1 MELQDLQAL
10 LRVTTHPRLV
20 QDGLYGPATQDA
32 VAAVGRLAMPPL
44 GWPADWPAA
53 RRRVAAAQHALNR
66 LGHHAGAVDGHE
78 GHNTLEALEAWRL
91 GPAARIPSR
100 DAPAPR
106 TRTPA
111 VLPSV
116 RYPSQQERAMVEFY
130 GPRAGPR
137 CTAGTV
143 RLPFPFVIA
152 WDETDTVET
161 FRCHELLEGP
171 LTELFQEAV
180 DLYGE
185 REFRRLRLH
194 YFGGCFNDRPMRG
207 GTRPSTHSW
216 GAAVDLDPA
225 NNRLRQRSVP
235 SEHGPAATFSRPEYA
250 RFWDLV
256 EARGLTSLG
265 RARDMDWMH
274 LQACSL

>member
-1 MELQDLQAL
+1 METRDLQAL
-10 LRVTTHPRLV
+10 LRATTHPRLV
-20 QDGLYGPATQDA
+20 VDGLYGPSVQDA

-44 GWPADWPAA
+44 GWPAEWPAA
-53 RRRVAAAQHALNR
+53 RRRVAATQYALNR

-100 DAPAPR
+100 DKVYVAK
-106 TRTPA
+106 
-111 VLPSV
+111 PSMSGAA
-116 RYPSQQERAMVEFY
+116 RYPSQAERAMVEFY
-130 GPRAGPR
+130 GPKAGLR

-161 FRCHELLEGP
+161 FRCHELLEET

-235 SEHGPAATFSRPEYA
+235 TGHGPAATFSRPEYA

-256 EARGLTSLG
+256 AARGLTSLG

-274 LQACSL
+274 LQACAL